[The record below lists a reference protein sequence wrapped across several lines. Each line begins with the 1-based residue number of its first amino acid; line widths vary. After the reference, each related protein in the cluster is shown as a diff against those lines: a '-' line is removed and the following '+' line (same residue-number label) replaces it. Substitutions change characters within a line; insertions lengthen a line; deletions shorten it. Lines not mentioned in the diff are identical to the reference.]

1 MPDPASSPRDRNT
14 PAGVRDTTAHVGD
27 NDPVTSVIERQTEH
41 ASDMATTRVDVD
53 EWMEWL
59 VRQRFRETATGYAFT
74 RVALNGTPDQ
84 AIALAVLVRA
94 ALSGSSR

>member
-1 MPDPASSPRDRNT
+1 
-14 PAGVRDTTAHVGD
+14 
-27 NDPVTSVIERQTEH
+27 
-41 ASDMATTRVDVD
+41 MATTRVDVD